1 MAVQPRSLE
10 ATIDC
15 SKADMGRM
23 GWGKLKFPQG
33 GLVNRHS
40 RLTGD
45 NKRDEVNVLG
55 DNGDGGP
62 RCM

>member
-1 MAVQPRSLE
+1 M
-10 ATIDC
+10 DC
-15 SKADMGRM
+15 SKANMGRM
-23 GWGKLKFPQG
+23 GWGKPEFPQR

-45 NKRDEVNVLG
+45 NRRDEVNVLG
-55 DNGDGGP
+55 DNGDDGP

>member
-1 MAVQPRSLE
+1 
-10 ATIDC
+10 
-15 SKADMGRM
+15 MGRM
-23 GWGKLKFPQG
+23 GWGKLKFPQR

-45 NKRDEVNVLG
+45 NKKDEVNVLG